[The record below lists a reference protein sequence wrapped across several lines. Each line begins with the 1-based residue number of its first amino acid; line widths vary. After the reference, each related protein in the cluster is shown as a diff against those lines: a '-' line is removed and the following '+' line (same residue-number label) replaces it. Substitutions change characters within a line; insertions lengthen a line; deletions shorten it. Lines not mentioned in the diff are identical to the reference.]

1 MSMCRYLVIQVF
13 MVLVLVVMVLDTSL
27 RAKSMLF
34 PSEEDGHDH
43 YSSWDF
49 WMLCYDLLVVIAMP
63 IYIGFRVFTAL
74 NSKDAMSG
82 TDVKYL
88 YVLHALLTLN

>member
-34 PSEEDGHDH
+34 PSEDGHDH
-43 YSSWDF
+43 YSSLDF
-49 WMLCYDLLVVIAMP
+49 WMLCYEIS
-63 IYIGFRVFTAL
+63 T
-74 NSKDAMSG
+74 
-82 TDVKYL
+82 YL
-88 YVLHALLTLN
+88 